1 MPTKAAAPLLVIAD
15 ALGGTAR
22 ALCWIGAL
30 AVWFTQSCADTQR
43 PAHLSEHGLAIIL
56 ALGESVVALG
66 IGAGGRPLTG
76 GLIAGAL
83 LGMAVVGAL
92 WWAYFDVDAIAADPP
107 LRDAEPAEQ
116 FVAQLP
122 TREAA
127 EAKPGSPRDESRAA
141 DRKSQNGN
149 RGLPRRRCRA
159 VSRDR

>member
-1 MPTKAAAPLLVIAD
+1 MPRGAVGRLPLPTMAAAPLLVIAD

-30 AVWFTQSCADTQR
+30 AVWFTQSRADTQR
-43 PAHLSEHGLAIIL
+43 PAHLSDHRLAIIL

-107 LRDAEPAEQ
+107 LRDAEPTEQ
-116 FVAQLP
+116 FVAQRP
-122 TREAA
+122 HHTQAFAR
-127 EAKPGSPRDESRAA
+127 PGP
-141 DRKSQNGN
+141 
-149 RGLPRRRCRA
+149 
-159 VSRDR
+159 